1 MELRTARAYAPAAIS
16 NFFTIHY
23 GGEFA
28 ATDLSHAGATGG
40 GYMLSSGVVTRA
52 SVERSAANPGLSVA
66 VNGDPAYQ
74 ATTTRMAVQLLLDAI
89 GEGDSRVELDQQVGV
104 RISYG
109 FGASAASAL
118 SAVMAVASALSSRLD
133 REAVAYFAH
142 AADILCR
149 TGLGTVSVIYK
160 YGGAG
165 VIVKPGAPG
174 IAEVRTV
181 SAPKDVRV
189 VTASLSPGIKG
200 PLLSSPDLTKKVN
213 RLGEESIRIASD
225 LTLDGLIR
233 AGESF
238 SEGLGIASPQVR
250 RLSRIAKSAGALGA
264 SQNMVGEAVHALVL
278 ERDVERVAAAM
289 KSAEPSSEIG
299 VYGLAPGPATLL

>member
-1 MELRTARAYAPAAIS
+1 
-16 NFFTIHY
+16 
-23 GGEFA
+23 
-28 ATDLSHAGATGG
+28 
-40 GYMLSSGVVTRA
+40 
-52 SVERSAANPGLSVA
+52 
-66 VNGDPAYQ
+66 
-74 ATTTRMAVQLLLDAI
+74 MAVQLLLDAI
-89 GEGDSRVELDQQVGV
+89 GERDSRVALDQQVDV

-149 TGLGTVSVIYK
+149 TGLGTVSVIYR

-189 VTASLSPGIKG
+189 VTASLSPGVKG

-213 RLGEESIRIASD
+213 RLGEESIRMASD

-233 AGESF
+233 AGEAF